1 MKLKEFKNTSYW
13 KLANIVEYYDK
24 SGKEISFTT
33 EAMLRKAL
41 NKSVIEISKR
51 KEGQLRILRITL
63 EMEV

>member
-24 SGKEISFTT
+24 SGKVISFTT

-41 NKSVIEISKR
+41 NKLVIEISKR
-51 KEGQLRILRITL
+51 KEGQLRITL